1 MKLRALHQYQAALR
15 HIQQQAQAT
24 DELSYHH
31 ALLKLL
37 HALDPNAELIHEP
50 KRAVVGRPDFILLKQ
65 GAPAGSIEAEAF
77 GVDLDRLTGHA
88 QAQVEA
94 FQANL
99 DNFLLTNFVEF
110 RLYRGGACVMQASL
124 PRALDAP
131 LRDAHAAPV
140 LALLQ
145 AFLEAQPLPIRTP
158 SELAHHLAR
167 RARQL
172 KHILHATLETQLK
185 QPPDAPLELR
195 NLYRAFQET
204 LLPDLSTD
212 EFADLYAQTIAY
224 GLFAARCQ

>member
-1 MKLRALHQYQAALR
+1 
-15 HIQQQAQAT
+15 
-24 DELSYHH
+24 
-31 ALLKLL
+31 
-37 HALDPNAELIHEP
+37 
-50 KRAVVGRPDFILLKQ
+50 
-65 GAPAGSIEAEAF
+65 
-77 GVDLDRLTGHA
+77 
-88 QAQVEA
+88 
-94 FQANL
+94 
-99 DNFLLTNFVEF
+99 
-110 RLYRGGACVMQASL
+110 MQASL

-204 LLPDLSTD
+204 LLPDLSPD

-224 GLFAARCQ
+224 GLFAARCQLALAPSHSRRFTRADAAALIRKGL